1 MRQWRK
7 KHEKKVIDDK
17 KLLTDVE
24 NEGLKSTPIAVAIF
38 RRYISE
44 RKKKRFKEAYTKF
57 MKKCY
62 EVWQ

>member
-1 MRQWRK
+1 MK
-7 KHEKKVIDDK
+7 KKVIDDK

-24 NEGLKSTPIAVAIF
+24 NEVLKSTPITDAIF
-38 RRYISE
+38 GRYISE
-44 RKKKRFKEAYTKF
+44 RRKKRFKEAYTKC